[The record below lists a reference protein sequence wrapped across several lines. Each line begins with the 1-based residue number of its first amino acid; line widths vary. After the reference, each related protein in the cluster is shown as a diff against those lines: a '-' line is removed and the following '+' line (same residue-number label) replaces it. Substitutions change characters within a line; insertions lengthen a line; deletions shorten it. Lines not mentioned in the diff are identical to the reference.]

1 MALPANVRRLTLF
14 TAPGHAP
21 DLLPGL
27 PPGHDFRL
35 QTLLAACST
44 LLSSKGAD
52 KRLLGAALALIIP
65 IWFFPGWAYRFILK
79 STMWFWWIGL
89 FLGGAPDVS
98 EGTRGLKADHLQKW
112 WHWAV
117 VAASA
122 AGLVTTAVVT
132 LSPAAIGNSLSAEPI
147 LPVLTV
153 LVAFD
158 FLNSSLLPIVNMLN
172 AALTITLIFWA
183 QSIIVDAEKAGRD
196 VARQM
201 KAHAA
206 VGKFKKTLGALSIAL
221 ILVYA
226 PLHTN
231 ARRGWLPVSPFV
243 ASVLDGVYGKYA
255 AALMPRAH

>member
-1 MALPANVRRLTLF
+1 M
-14 TAPGHAP
+14 G
-21 DLLPGL
+21 
-27 PPGHDFRL
+27 
-35 QTLLAACST
+35 
-44 LLSSKGAD
+44 
-52 KRLLGAALALIIP
+52 LALIIP
-65 IWFFPGWAYRFILK
+65 IWFIPGWAYRFVLK

-89 FLGGAPDVS
+89 FLGGAPDIS

-112 WHWAV
+112 WHWALV
-117 VAASA
+117 VASA
-122 AGLVTTAVVT
+122 GGLAVTGAVT
-132 LSPAAIGNSLSAEPI
+132 WWPAAIGNSLSAEPI

-172 AALTITLIFWA
+172 AALTITLMAWA

-201 KAHAA
+201 TAHAV

-243 ASVLDGVYGKYA
+243 ASVLDGIYGNYA
-255 AALMPRAH
+255 AALMPAPR